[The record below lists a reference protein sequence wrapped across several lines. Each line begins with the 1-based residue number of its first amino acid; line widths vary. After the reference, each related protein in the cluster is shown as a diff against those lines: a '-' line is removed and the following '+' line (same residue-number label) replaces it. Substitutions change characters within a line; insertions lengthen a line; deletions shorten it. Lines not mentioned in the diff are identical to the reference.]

1 MPKRRQNEIIN
12 GQYFNWKLLR
22 RKGIYYTDGRSN
34 IQDLGRHSLGTRD
47 RDEALQNLEQ
57 LDLIKAVELG
67 LADRT
72 LLEHQNNLLTI
83 AEGRTVYEEYCK
95 RPVISGG
102 PRDSTRK
109 RYRAVLDKFENFCEA
124 KGKKFWNE
132 LNARVM
138 DEYATWLPEQHDYA
152 YQTLY
157 LELTTLK
164 QIHKYLIENNLLPAG
179 LRFHYP
185 IQKETDSST
194 YCWTAQEVAAMLKL
208 CKKKKQYWL
217 RHVLIG
223 LFTTGMRISELA
235 GLMWKDIDLQRKII
249 ILADESRQ
257 RGAAN
262 KKKRTTKS
270 GKSRSFP
277 IHTDLLDVL
286 AEIEKHN
293 DGLVFHGPLGGKIK
307 PDTIRNI
314 LIREVLEP
322 LSKKFPA
329 EPGKTGFKNGR
340 LHSFRHYFCS
350 VCANNGTPERVLMNW
365 LGHSNSRMVKR
376 YYHLHDEE
384 SLKQMQ
390 KITFV

>member
-1 MPKRRQNEIIN
+1 M
-12 GQYFNWKLLR
+12 
-22 RKGIYYTDGRSN
+22 
-34 IQDLGRHSLGTRD
+34 
-47 RDEALQNLEQ
+47 
-57 LDLIKAVELG
+57 
-67 LADRT
+67 
-72 LLEHQNNLLTI
+72 
-83 AEGRTVYEEYCK
+83 YEEYCN
-95 RPVISGG
+95 RPAISGG

-109 RYRAVLDKFENFCEA
+109 RYRAVLDKFDNYCKV
-124 KGKKFWNE
+124 KGKNYWNE
-132 LNARVM
+132 LNPRVM
-138 DEYATWLPEQHDYA
+138 NEYATWLQEQHDYA

-164 QIHKYLIENNLLPAG
+164 QIHKYFVENNLLPSE

-194 YCWTAQEVAAMLKL
+194 YCWTAQEVEAMLKL
-208 CKKKKQYWL
+208 CKKKKLYWL
-217 RHVLIG
+217 RQVLVC
-223 LFTTGMRISELA
+223 LMTTGMRISELA

-249 ILADESRQ
+249 ILVDESRQ

-262 KKKRTTKS
+262 KKRRTTKS

-277 IHTDLLDVL
+277 IHQDLMAIL
-286 AEIEKHN
+286 ESIERTS

-307 PDTIRNI
+307 PDTVRNI
-314 LIREVLEP
+314 FIREILEP
-322 LSKKFPA
+322 LTKKFPG
-329 EPGKTGFKNGR
+329 EPGKAGFKDGR

-350 VCANNGTPERVLMNW
+350 VCANNGTPERVMMNW